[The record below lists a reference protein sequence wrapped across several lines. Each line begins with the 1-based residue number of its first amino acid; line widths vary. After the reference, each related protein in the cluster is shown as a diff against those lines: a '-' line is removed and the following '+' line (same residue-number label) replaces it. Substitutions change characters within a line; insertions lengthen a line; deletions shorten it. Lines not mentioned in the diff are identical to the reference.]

1 VTQKNWH
8 IQREATRMTLARH
21 LPVRFDVAASAQF
34 PVVSKTRLAQQIRQ
48 DLWRRLQNV
57 RGFSPV
63 VQIEQADG
71 VLNVTAGGRAA
82 YPVSRGLEAKIE
94 TLLNDASKRRRWI
107 ACAGG
112 GH

>member
-1 VTQKNWH
+1 
-8 IQREATRMTLARH
+8 MTLARH
-21 LPVRFDVAASAQF
+21 LPARFDVAAFAQF
-34 PVVSKTRLAQQIRQ
+34 PMVSKTRLAHQIRQ
-48 DLWRRLQNV
+48 DLWRCLQTV

-71 VLNVTAGGRAA
+71 ILNVTAGGRAIQ
-82 YPVSRGLEAKIE
+82 PVSRALEEQIE
-94 TLLNDASKRRRWI
+94 ALLNDSSKRRRWI